1 MRLPSVKTI
10 LNSLTDCKEESKE
23 IRKLME
29 RYYDRPHKLLKE
41 VDKVLR
47 AHGVEYLEPNEYN
60 QYEDTGVYYVNMGDT
75 YISTLCY
82 DAKTDRIFISCWGDI
97 VEKNPRRFK

>member
-10 LNSLTDCKEESKE
+10 ENSIADCREDAKE

-29 RYYDRPHKLLKE
+29 TYWHRPRKLLS
-41 VDKVLR
+41 KVNNFLG
-47 AHGVEYLEPNEYN
+47 ACGVEYLEPENYS
-60 QYEDTGVYYVNMGDT
+60 QHEDNGVYYVNMGDT

-82 DAKTDRIFISCWGDI
+82 DAKYDRIFISCWGDI
-97 VEKNPRRFK
+97 VERYPKRFK

>member
-10 LNSLTDCKEESKE
+10 ENSIADCKEDAKE

-29 RYYDRPHKLLKE
+29 TYYNRPHKLLKE
-41 VDKVLR
+41 VDRFLG
-47 AHGVEYLEPNEYN
+47 AHGVEYLSPKEYN
-60 QYEDTGVYYVNMGDT
+60 QYDDKGVYYVNMGDT

-97 VEKNPRRFK
+97 VEKNPRRFN